1 MARGWESK
9 SVEEQQAEAKSERQN
24 SRIRLSS
31 EEISKQRSRDGLIL
45 SRNRVLQQLQAAT
58 SPAHRRMLEVALADL
73 DAQITRLG

>member
-24 SRIRLSS
+24 SKVRLSL
-31 EEISKQRSRDGLIL
+31 EEILKQRERDGLIL
-45 SRNRVLQQLQAAT
+45 SRNRVLQQLQSAT
-58 SPAHRRMLEVALADL
+58 SSAHRRMLELALADL